1 MSRSRPLRSAPSRR
15 PSARRGSALITVILV
30 ALVLTVVGLGIAY
43 FASTEDKTS
52 GNTEMARVG
61 FYAAEAGLR
70 DAEARVSDFAQLNN
84 SDATELIDQTY
95 SSGAAI
101 DARPWPAGDVYTPP
115 GGGRP
120 AYVLEIA
127 GTKYRDIVIPQDLG
141 NPSTRAMYSVF
152 VRNNEED
159 TAGGNNA
166 DTDKKIN
173 IVVVGQMVLVDP
185 STKALVLRDGV
196 PTIGI
201 TKVLE
206 EQLYT
211 EVEGSASATQKG
223 TNVGGTSSGAK

>member
-15 PSARRGSALITVILV
+15 PSARRGSALLTVILV

-70 DAEARVSDFAQLNN
+70 DAESRVSAFAQLKD

-95 SSGAAI
+95 STGGAI
-101 DARPWPAGDVYTPP
+101 DTRSWPEGDVYTPP

-120 AYVLEIA
+120 AYLLELD
-127 GTKYRDIVIPQDLG
+127 GTKYRNIVIPQDLG
-141 NPSTRAMYSVF
+141 NPSTRAMYSIF

-159 TAGGNNA
+159 TAGGDNK

-185 STKALVLRDGV
+185 STKAPVLRDGV

-211 EVEGSASATQKG
+211 QVEGSATATQKG